1 MNILIVNTRHYF
13 GGGDSTYTFS
23 LASLLK
29 SKGHNVYFFAMKSE
43 KNIPDPNED
52 LFVSYIDFKELN
64 RKKNLRSALQV
75 LSRVI
80 YSKEARSKLSMLLD
94 RIRVNINIIHL
105 QNIHGHLSPS
115 IIYEANKRRI
125 PLIWTLHDYKLVCPN
140 THFIIDST
148 GEICEACILGNY
160 FNAIKKKCKK
170 NSLLAS
176 LMACIE
182 AYSHKIMNIRSKID
196 LFISPSNFLK
206 QKLLEAGFSREKIVC
221 LPFFLPDS
229 IFIEKDNSD
238 KGYLLYMGKIE
249 PVKGLIPLLKASR
262 ICDGIT
268 LKIAGRM
275 DQTFKST
282 FDKLIPE
289 NVEYVGMKQG
299 KELED
304 LVLGARA
311 IVLPS
316 LCYENQPFSV
326 LEAFARAKP
335 VIVSNIGGMS
345 ELVKQEEIGIL
356 VPPGNVELLAEA
368 MRWMHYNP
376 NKARVMGK
384 RAFEYAKRNHSSEVH
399 YKKLLY
405 LYKKIIDKSGNAS

>member
-1 MNILIVNTRHYF
+1 MNILIINTRHYF
-13 GGGDSTYTFS
+13 GGGDSTYTFA

-29 SKGHNVYFFAMKSE
+29 KKGHNVYFFAMKSE
-43 KNIPDPNED
+43 RNIPDPNED

-64 RKKNLRSALQV
+64 RKKNLKSAFQV

-80 YSKEARSKLSMLLD
+80 YSQEARSKLSMLLD
-94 RIRVNINIIHL
+94 RIRVKIDIIHL

-115 IIYEANKRRI
+115 IIYEAKKRNI
-125 PLIWTLHDYKLVCPN
+125 PLIWTLHDYKLICPN
-140 THFIIDST
+140 SHFIIDST

-176 LMACIE
+176 LMAAIE
-182 AYSHKIMNIRSKID
+182 AYSHKIMNIKSRID

-206 QKLLEAGFSREKIVC
+206 QKLLEAGFSRKKIIH
-221 LPFFLPDS
+221 LPLFLPDS
-229 IFIEKDNSD
+229 IFKEKDNSD

-249 PVKGLIPLLKASR
+249 PIKGLVPLLKASK
-262 ICDGIT
+262 ICKKIS

-275 DQTFKST
+275 DQSFKYTFE
-282 FDKLIPE
+282 KLIPD
-289 NVEYVGMKQG
+289 NVEYIGMKHG

-311 IVLPS
+311 VVLPS
-316 LCYENQPFSV
+316 LWYENQPFSV

-335 VIVSNIGGMS
+335 VIVSDIGGMS
-345 ELVKQEEIGIL
+345 ELAKQEQIGIL
-356 VPPGNVELLAEA
+356 VPPGNIELLAEA
-368 MRWMHYNP
+368 MRWMHYNQ

-399 YKKLLY
+399 YKKLIK
-405 LYKKIIDKSGNAS
+405 LYKNL